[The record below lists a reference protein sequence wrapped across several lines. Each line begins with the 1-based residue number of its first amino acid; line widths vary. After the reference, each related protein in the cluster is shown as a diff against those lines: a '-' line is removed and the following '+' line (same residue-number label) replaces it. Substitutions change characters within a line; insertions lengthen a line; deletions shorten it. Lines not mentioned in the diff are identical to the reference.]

1 MRDRANLTPITNGHM
16 VFKKDRV
23 EMGNS
28 QYFNVQHQ
36 NS

>member
-1 MRDRANLTPITNGHM
+1 MQGHANLTPITNGHM

-28 QYFNVQHQ
+28 HYFNVQHR